1 MGAFADLD
9 QRSATRFTIK
19 PMDLAESASYL
30 RHLLALAR

>member
-9 QRSATRFTIK
+9 QRITSRFTIK

-30 RHLLALAR
+30 RHYLALAR